1 MAGGLAPA
9 QGRGLILYFRPA
21 CPNGLNRVLSP
32 GMGSWISEGPVV
44 GSEPR
49 TPRSQL
55 VDRGW
60 NRSRAFSRSCLRVP
74 PPWEGKPEGS
84 PELCSPPRYRPA
96 EVRYRAR
103 QAQTGLLDDVV
114 DAWIEPVATYAVE
127 RGVPAEAA
135 RAAGV
140 HNFQMIS

>member
-1 MAGGLAPA
+1 
-9 QGRGLILYFRPA
+9 
-21 CPNGLNRVLSP
+21 
-32 GMGSWISEGPVV
+32 
-44 GSEPR
+44 
-49 TPRSQL
+49 
-55 VDRGW
+55 
-60 NRSRAFSRSCLRVP
+60 
-74 PPWEGKPEGS
+74 
-84 PELCSPPRYRPA
+84 
-96 EVRYRAR
+96 VRYRAR